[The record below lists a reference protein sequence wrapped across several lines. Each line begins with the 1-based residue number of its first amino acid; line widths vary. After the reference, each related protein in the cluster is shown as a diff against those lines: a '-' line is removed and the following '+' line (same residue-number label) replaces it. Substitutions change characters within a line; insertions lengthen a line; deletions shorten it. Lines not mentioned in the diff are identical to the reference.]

1 MKYYILFGPPG
12 AGKGTQAK
20 LMVDKYNLHHVS
32 TGDMLR
38 SEIQRGTELGKLA
51 KSIIEN
57 GNLVSDEIVA
67 TMIKNEIKNNPH
79 VKGFIF
85 DGFPRTTI
93 QASLLDEMLEKMG
106 KKIEMVIS
114 IKVDDELVK
123 QRIKYRAQLEDRKDD
138 MKDDIIENRIKT
150 YHKKTE
156 PLIDYYKNQNKY
168 HEINGA
174 GSIEDNFKHIINL
187 IDKTNE

>member
-1 MKYYILFGPPG
+1 
-12 AGKGTQAK
+12 
-20 LMVDKYNLHHVS
+20 
-32 TGDMLR
+32 
-38 SEIQRGTELGKLA
+38 
-51 KSIIEN
+51 
-57 GNLVSDEIVA
+57 
-67 TMIKNEIKNNPH
+67 
-79 VKGFIF
+79 
-85 DGFPRTTI
+85 
-93 QASLLDEMLEKMG
+93 
-106 KKIEMVIS
+106 MVIS

-138 MKDDIIENRIKT
+138 MKDDIIENRIRT